1 MAEWLRRSPAKRT
14 TVPVGKRL
22 GSARVSSNLILVEFF
37 FLFALPSSGLG
48 SIRYGIYLAPHAVID
63 FCVSFF
69 SARTGKGTPRRAAE
83 NQRRYHP
90 LELAV

>member
-14 TVPVGKRL
+14 TVQVGKRL

-37 FLFALPSSGLG
+37 LICLPFSGLE
-48 SIRYGIYLAPHAVID
+48 SKRYGIYLAPHAVID

-69 SARTGKGTPRRAAE
+69 SARTRKGTPRRAAE

>member
-14 TVPVGKRL
+14 TVSVGKRL

-37 FLFALPSSGLG
+37 SFALPTSGLG
-48 SIRYGIYLAPHAVID
+48 SRRYGIYLAPHAVID

>member
-37 FLFALPSSGLG
+37 YFALSSNGLG
-48 SIRYGIYLAPHAVID
+48 SIRYGIYSAPHTMIG

-69 SARTGKGTPRRAAE
+69 SARTGKGTPRWAAE
-83 NQRRYHP
+83 NQRRQHP
-90 LELAV
+90 LELVV